1 MSKKGL
7 KKWFDEKWVDISA
20 KKPGGGYKECG
31 RKSASGSSRGYPK
44 CVPAAKAAR
53 MSEGE
58 KRSAVARKRSA
69 ANTGPK
75 PTNVKTK
82 IKKMQSGA
90 MSTVNP
96 NQDVNVMEQQ
106 MSEMNMLDMN
116 TISKGIT
123 PYIEGSLQEDSFGK
137 TTRITPGV
145 QIGTDKVGGLG
156 VDLYADLEKT
166 ETQPGMFGPGEK
178 DQLKSFGIGVQNK
191 YGRVDYRQN
200 QRGGK
205 SGSFRFS
212 KTFNYS
218 KGGMNKHS
226 TINQEDTYV
235 GTGGFADSN
244 YQQQVKKLL
253 EE

>member
-31 RKSASGSSRGYPK
+31 RKSASKSSRGYPK
-44 CVPAAKAAR
+44 CVPASKAAK
-53 MSEGE
+53 MSKGE
-58 KRSAVARKRSA
+58 IRSAVARKRSA

-82 IKKMQSGA
+82 LKGGGA
-90 MSTVNP
+90 LTVTPQVST
-96 NQDVNVMEQQ
+96 DRF
-106 MSEMNMLDMN
+106 SDDFSTT
-116 TISKGIT
+116 TI
-123 PYIEGSLQEDSFGK
+123 
-137 TTRITPGV
+137 
-145 QIGTDKVGGLG
+145 
-156 VDLYADLEKT
+156 
-166 ETQPGMFGPGEK
+166 
-178 DQLKSFGIGVQNK
+178 
-191 YGRVDYRQN
+191 
-200 QRGGK
+200 QRGGVEIGK
-205 SGSFRFS
+205 EFGFGYGSINPYIQREITESEYYPTQKIKRKGVTGQLSTDFGDFTGSYSETPMGDDYSIGFS
-212 KTFNYS
+212 KTFKFN

>member
-7 KKWFDEKWVDISA
+7 KKWFSEKWVDISA

-31 RKSASGSSRGYPK
+31 RKSASSSSRGYPK

-53 MSEGE
+53 MSEAE
-58 KRSAVARKRSA
+58 KRSAVARKRKA

-75 PTNVKTK
+75 PSNVKTK

-90 MSTVNP
+90 LTVTPKENEMENLLGAESKNLGISITPQISSERFSDDYSSTTINRGGLEIGKEFSFGTGTINP
-96 NQDVNVMEQQ
+96 YIQKEITE
-106 MSEMNMLDMN
+106 SEYFPKQSI
-116 TISKGIT
+116 TRKGIS
-123 PYIEGSLQEDSFGK
+123 GSLDTKAGTFTGSYSE
-137 TTRITPGV
+137 TPMG
-145 QIGTDKVGGLG
+145 DDYSVG
-156 VDLYADLEKT
+156 
-166 ETQPGMFGPGEK
+166 
-178 DQLKSFGIGVQNK
+178 
-191 YGRVDYRQN
+191 
-200 QRGGK
+200 
-205 SGSFRFS
+205 FS
-212 KTFNYS
+212 KTFRFK
-218 KGGMNKHS
+218 KGGMNKYS